1 VAPHPDSRPALAG
14 RGTSPRQRESLPRT
28 RSGGEGQR
36 LATTRAAV
44 LLIPKIV
51 VTALLILAVGDML
64 AGVFLRYVMVPV
76 TDWLDLEPINFFW
89 VEEVGEYALAWMTMI
104 GAGIAIGER
113 AHFTLRVLTHRL
125 PMPAQRAIHVATH
138 LLIAGFGGLAAWYG
152 VKLAI
157 VNSLLTSPALEINL
171 AWLYAAPAVGGALI
185 VLYGLAAVFEPPPPP
200 DDLHESGAAA
210 AGND

>member
-1 VAPHPDSRPALAG
+1 MRDV
-14 RGTSPRQRESLPRT
+14 
-28 RSGGEGQR
+28 
-36 LATTRAAV
+36 V
-44 LLIPKIV
+44 LLLPKIV
-51 VTALLILAVGDML
+51 LTGLLILAIGDL
-64 AGVFLRYVMVPV
+64 IVGVFLRYVMVPV
-76 TDWLDLEPINFFW
+76 TDWLDLDPINFFW

-157 VNSLLTSPALEINL
+157 VNSLLTSPALELNL

-185 VLYGLAAVFEPPPPP
+185 VLYGLAAAFAPPPPP
-200 DDLHESGAAA
+200 DVFHGSGAAA

>member
-1 VAPHPDSRPALAG
+1 MTANEAAAASDLPAAPWRVRDV
-14 RGTSPRQRESLPRT
+14 
-28 RSGGEGQR
+28 
-36 LATTRAAV
+36 V
-44 LLIPKIV
+44 LLLPKIV
-51 VTALLILAVGDML
+51 LTGLLILAIGDL
-64 AGVFLRYVMVPV
+64 IVGVFLRYVMVPV
-76 TDWLDLEPINFFW
+76 TDWLDLDPINFFW

-104 GAGIAIGER
+104 GAGIAIAER

-157 VNSLLTSPALEINL
+157 VNSLLTSPALELNL

-185 VLYGLAAVFEPPPPP
+185 VLYGLATAFAPPPPS
-200 DDLHESGAAA
+200 DVFHGSGAAA

>member
-1 VAPHPDSRPALAG
+1 VRDI
-14 RGTSPRQRESLPRT
+14 
-28 RSGGEGQR
+28 
-36 LATTRAAV
+36 V
-44 LLIPKIV
+44 LLLPKIV
-51 VTALLILAVGDML
+51 LTGLLILAIGDL
-64 AGVFLRYVMVPV
+64 IVGVFLRYVMIPV
-76 TDWLDLEPINFFW
+76 TDWFDLDPINFFW

-104 GAGIAIGER
+104 GAGIAVAER

-185 VLYGLAAVFEPPPPP
+185 VLYGLATAFEPPPPP
-200 DDLHESGAAA
+200 DVFHGSGAAA
-210 AGND
+210 AGDD

>member
-1 VAPHPDSRPALAG
+1 
-14 RGTSPRQRESLPRT
+14 
-28 RSGGEGQR
+28 
-36 LATTRAAV
+36 
-44 LLIPKIV
+44 
-51 VTALLILAVGDML
+51 
-64 AGVFLRYVMVPV
+64 
-76 TDWLDLEPINFFW
+76 
-89 VEEVGEYALAWMTMI
+89 MTMI

-157 VNSLLTSPALEINL
+157 VNSLLTSPALELNL

-185 VLYGLAAVFEPPPPP
+185 VLYGLAAAFAPPPPP
-200 DDLHESGAAA
+200 DVFHGSGVAA